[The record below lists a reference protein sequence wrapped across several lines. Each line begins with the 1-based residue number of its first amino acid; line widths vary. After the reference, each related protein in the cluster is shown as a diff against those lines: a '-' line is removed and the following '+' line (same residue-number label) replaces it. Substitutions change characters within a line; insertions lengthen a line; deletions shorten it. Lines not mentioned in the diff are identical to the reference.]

1 MSFRPCLVSP
11 SKKSPTPKA
20 EEIFAA
26 KSTCLKSVS
35 RCSPP
40 IYSTH
45 SIPHFGERLRVLL
58 NQRLTGIYRLTN
70 VLLRTEN
77 DFFS

>member
-1 MSFRPCLVSP
+1 MNIITEVRKIKMGSLF
-11 SKKSPTPKA
+11 
-20 EEIFAA
+20 
-26 KSTCLKSVS
+26 
-35 RCSPP
+35 
-40 IYSTH
+40 
-45 SIPHFGERLRVLL
+45 IPHFGERLRVLL